1 MKGKSEEHI
10 AVIIRI
16 IRSLIFFS
24 VLVLS
29 GNFNK
34 LKIYLYL
41 KLVIHIFFFYFS
53 VAENVKFQSVQN
65 LYFNFNDMS

>member
-41 KLVIHIFFFYFS
+41 KLVIHIFFLLFCS
-53 VAENVKFQSVQN
+53 RKCKVSKCSKFV
-65 LYFNFNDMS
+65 F

>member
-41 KLVIHIFFFYFS
+41 KLVIVFFIFCSRKYKVS
-53 VAENVKFQSVQN
+53 KCSKFV
-65 LYFNFNDMS
+65 F